1 MPMRVALSAYAG
13 PMPRRVV
20 PIWSLPRRRSRAP
33 SSATCHGMIRCALP
47 ETKTSPAVCVP
58 PRLEVVELG
67 DQHRGVD
74 DAPCADGAR
83 LPLDDPRRDGTD
95 LVDLV
100 ADDDRVSRVGTALIA
115 ADEVGLSG
123 KQVDDLALA
132 LVAPLRADDHSRRHV
147 PQCCRRGRRTTRVWS
162 ATTERPPAMRTPPS
176 PAPPRSRP
184 GLRDRR
190 SWPASCTPRRPRFAA
205 SCRGG
210 SSPTGSSAGGRR
222 RRPS

>member
-1 MPMRVALSAYAG
+1 MRVALSAYAG

-47 ETKTSPAVCVP
+47 ETKTSPAVVVP
-58 PRLEVVELG
+58 SRLEVVELG
-67 DQHRGVD
+67 DQHGGVD
-74 DAPCADGAR
+74 DATCADRAR
-83 LPLDDPRRDGTD
+83 LALDDPRRDRAD

-100 ADDDRVSRVGTALIA
+100 ADDDRVPGVRPTLVA

-123 KQVDDLALA
+123 EQVDDLALA

-147 PQCCRRGRRTTRVWS
+147 PQCCRRRSSTRACQPGRAAAAGVPDLL
-162 ATTERPPAMRTPPS
+162 ER
-176 PAPPRSRP
+176 
-184 GLRDRR
+184 GLDLAQDRR
-190 SWPASCTPRRPRFAA
+190 IVDRRAASCTPRRRRSGA
-205 SCRGG
+205 SWRGG
-210 SSPTGSSAGGRR
+210 SSRSGSSAVVRR